1 MKKQRNKLKQS
12 DIQTINNAYFSKVEE
27 YNKLSLDELR
37 TLFTDSLVTGA
48 KRINGI
54 YKRALFDVVTE
65 KRQQEMVDNAKDGLT
80 NTNTKENET
89 D

>member
-12 DIQTINNAYFSKVEE
+12 DIQTINNAYFSKVQE

-65 KRQQEMVDNAKDGLT
+65 KRQKEMIDNSKDGLT
-80 NTNTKENET
+80 NNDKEH
-89 D
+89 DAD

>member
-27 YNKLSLDELR
+27 YNKLSLEELR

-65 KRQQEMVDNAKDGLT
+65 KRQKEMIDNSKDGLT
-80 NTNTKENET
+80 NTKEHET

>member
-27 YNKLSLDELR
+27 YNKLSLEELR

-65 KRQQEMVDNAKDGLT
+65 KIQQKMIDNSKDVLT
-80 NTNTKENET
+80 NNDKEH
-89 D
+89 DAD